1 VLSRRIKVEGKW
13 VENVRRIR
21 PRRSEDIKLPE
32 GVHVVKELPA
42 DILHKNIHK
51 LARELSE
58 MILRGEDPRIA
69 IPTRSSDNIIYDE
82 VNDLLLLGNKKFYRN
97 LLSLK
102 SGREAAMTIRILELI
117 HFLLEEGIHATKREI
132 FYNDPALFRTQ
143 RDSDDIIEDIAAL
156 MATTRN
162 ALHVVAAAKGA
173 VEGRLTFREGGDL
186 IACRRQGT
194 GGKSITPF
202 VDTIT
207 DIESD
212 AEFILLVEKDAAFLR
227 LAEDRFYEKYP
238 CIIITGKGQ
247 PDIATRMF
255 VKKLQRTLNLPVLGF
270 VDSDPY
276 GMKILLVYSIGSKRL
291 SYETMFLASPDIKWL
306 GVLPSDLDKYKI
318 PQAARLKMT
327 ESDIATGKALLKEPF
342 VRRRK
347 KWVEELSLMIKTGQK
362 AEIQALASHGFR
374 FLTEKYL
381 PEKLETADW
390 I

>member
-1 VLSRRIKVEGKW
+1 MSRGIKVEGKW

-32 GVHVVKELPA
+32 DVHVVKELPA

-173 VEGRLTFREGGDL
+173 VVGRLTFREGGDL
-186 IACRRQGT
+186 IDCRRQGT

>member
-1 VLSRRIKVEGKW
+1 
-13 VENVRRIR
+13 
-21 PRRSEDIKLPE
+21 
-32 GVHVVKELPA
+32 
-42 DILHKNIHK
+42 
-51 LARELSE
+51 
-58 MILRGEDPRIA
+58 
-69 IPTRSSDNIIYDE
+69 
-82 VNDLLLLGNKKFYRN
+82 
-97 LLSLK
+97 
-102 SGREAAMTIRILELI
+102 
-117 HFLLEEGIHATKREI
+117 
-132 FYNDPALFRTQ
+132 
-143 RDSDDIIEDIAAL
+143 
-156 MATTRN
+156 
-162 ALHVVAAAKGA
+162 
-173 VEGRLTFREGGDL
+173 
-186 IACRRQGT
+186 
-194 GGKSITPF
+194 

-238 CIIITGKGQ
+238 CIIVTGKGQ

-255 VKKLQRTLNLPVLGF
+255 VKKIQRTLNLPVLGF

-306 GVLPSDLDKYKI
+306 GVLPSDLDKYEI

-327 ESDIATGKALLKEPF
+327 DSDIATGKALLKEPF

-347 KWVEELSLMIKTGQK
+347 RWVEELSLMIKTGQK